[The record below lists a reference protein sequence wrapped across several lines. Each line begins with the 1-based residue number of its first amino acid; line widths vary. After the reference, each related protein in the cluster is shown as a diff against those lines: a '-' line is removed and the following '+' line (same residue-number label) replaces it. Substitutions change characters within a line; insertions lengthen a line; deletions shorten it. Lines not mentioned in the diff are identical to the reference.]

1 VRAFL
6 VEECGRGGL
15 RAAQVR
21 EPRVGTRDA
30 LVGVSAASVNPLDK
44 LVRNGEFKLLLPY
57 QRPFVLGHDVAGVV
71 TQTGADVRDFRI
83 GDEVYARP
91 RDLRIGTF
99 AEYIAIDQ
107 ADLALKPK
115 SLTMRAAAAVPLV
128 ALAAWQAL
136 VDIAQ
141 VKPGQRVLVHAG
153 AGGLGS
159 TVVQLASHL
168 GAYVAATANGLDAE
182 RVRGFGAHEVLD
194 YTRVD
199 FATVASGYDVVLDSL
214 GGDNLM
220 KSLTVLRPGGLA
232 ISVVGPPDAA
242 FARQVGRPIL
252 SPVLSLLSYKVRAR
266 ARKLGVHYTFF
277 FMRANGA
284 QLKTLAQLYDAGA
297 LRPVIDR
304 SFSFDDTLEAM
315 AYVERGR
322 AKGKVVITMEPSA
335 G

>member
-1 VRAFL
+1 
-6 VEECGRGGL
+6 
-15 RAAQVR
+15 
-21 EPRVGTRDA
+21 
-30 LVGVSAASVNPLDK
+30 
-44 LVRNGEFKLLLPY
+44 
-57 QRPFVLGHDVAGVV
+57 
-71 TQTGADVRDFRI
+71 
-83 GDEVYARP
+83 
-91 RDLRIGTF
+91 
-99 AEYIAIDQ
+99 
-107 ADLALKPK
+107 
-115 SLTMRAAAAVPLV
+115 
-128 ALAAWQAL
+128 
-136 VDIAQ
+136 
-141 VKPGQRVLVHAG
+141 
-153 AGGLGS
+153 
-159 TVVQLASHL
+159 
-168 GAYVAATANGLDAE
+168 
-182 RVRGFGAHEVLD
+182 
-194 YTRVD
+194 
-199 FATVASGYDVVLDSL
+199 VLDSL